1 MSCASTHDQFIASDK
16 KDYRTHM
23 DCLSELYSNV
33 IANSLKFMSD
43 KVTKH
48 HFENKQVKVNENNCK
63 EVLVNKYWEVLEI

>member
-1 MSCASTHDQFIASDK
+1 MSCASTHDQFIASDN

-23 DCLSELYSNV
+23 DCLRELYSNV

-48 HFENKQVKVNENNCK
+48 HFKNKQVK
-63 EVLVNKYWEVLEI
+63 

>member
-23 DCLSELYSNV
+23 NCLWELYSNV
-33 IANSLKFMSD
+33 ANSLKFMSD

-48 HFENKQVKVNENNCK
+48 HFKNKQVK
-63 EVLVNKYWEVLEI
+63 